1 MNQANFFSETKT
13 IKTRIALEEGAYE
26 EQNYEV
32 NTDFTVY
39 LKDKTQLKDNDYLNK
54 ASLVILN
61 STMTSNEGE
70 QELPSF
76 DIYDKK
82 KVGEFE
88 SFPDGSKFPISSF
101 SFYENGTIVDIKFP
115 EFTDEYNGQI
125 LKELVEKV
133 IPKLSRNRTEDNAN
147 GLNIKTRTDRKKKTL
162 IEEEKPQQYLSFKG
176 SKFSRTV
183 QRDFEDDKL
192 TDIKSKSDIVL
203 VSTPE
208 EDEKV
213 FGVKEFYFQSES
225 NIILKEIKEGLI
237 ELGNILRRFNINFD
251 LINNHDLLEIEDPNL
266 GQQSQINTY
275 GLIKQA
281 KRRKGD
287 QGGDG
292 EGDEDEDEDDGERR
306 LGYSISA
313 DQTFNIGKYNVL
325 GQTVTVK
332 YHVAVK
338 NGKPI
343 NEIIIDSKLG
353 TTTIGNT
360 GVSLK
365 GSWSKTITIFKFAFP
380 AFPLVSINAKAKGT
394 ISWAVSV
401 TSGSGSSVKLSASLG
416 GTISLGCEVK
426 AGWDAIVS
434 FSGGVE
440 GVIVSATGSATIENK
455 KVTKN
460 FSISG
465 GKIVVY
471 LDRDVFGKKKRVAEK
486 TLFNGW

>member
-1 MNQANFFSETKT
+1 
-13 IKTRIALEEGAYE
+13 
-26 EQNYEV
+26 
-32 NTDFTVY
+32 
-39 LKDKTQLKDNDYLNK
+39 
-54 ASLVILN
+54 
-61 STMTSNEGE
+61 MTSNEGE

-76 DIYDKK
+76 DIFDKN
-82 KVGEFE
+82 KVEE
-88 SFPDGSKFPISSF
+88 YRANPDGSKFPIAFF
-101 SFYENGTIVDIKFP
+101 SFYENGTIEDIKFQ
-115 EFTDEYNGQI
+115 ESTDEYNLET

-162 IEEEKPQQYLSFKG
+162 IEEVKPKQYLSFKG
-176 SKFSRTV
+176 SKYSKTLETNLEN
-183 QRDFEDDKL
+183 DEI
-192 TDIKSKSDIVL
+192 TDIHTRTDIDL
-203 VSTPE
+203 LSNPE
-208 EDEKV
+208 EDEQIYGPKAV
-213 FGVKEFYFQSES
+213 YAKQDSL
-225 NIILKEIKEGLI
+225 IIAKGTHDDYPFDDDRIITDLRPIITDGNRNQRGRIIKEAFKKIDGEAYRFQTYDFIKGQLRVK
-237 ELGNILRRFNINFD
+237 GND
-251 LINNHDLLEIEDPNL
+251 
-266 GQQSQINTY
+266 
-275 GLIKQA
+275 
-281 KRRKGD
+281 
-287 QGGDG
+287 GDG
-292 EGDEDEDEDDGERR
+292 ENSEEEKDYRR

-313 DQTFNIGKYNVL
+313 DQTFTIGKYNVL

-353 TTTIGNT
+353 TTKIGNI

-380 AFPLVSINAKAKGT
+380 AFPLVSINAKAKGK
-394 ISWAVSV
+394 ISWAVSA

-416 GTISLGCEVK
+416 GKISLCCEVK
-426 AGWDAIVS
+426 AGWDAIAS

-440 GVIVSATGSATIENK
+440 GTIVNASGSATIQNK

-465 GKIVVY
+465 GKIVIY
-471 LDRDVFGKKKRVAEK
+471 LDRSVFKKKKRVAEK

>member
-32 NTDFTVY
+32 NTDFMVY
-39 LKDKTQLKDNDYLNK
+39 LKDRTQLKDNDYLNK
-54 ASLVILN
+54 AYLVILN

-162 IEEEKPQQYLSFKG
+162 FEEEKPQQYLSFKG

-213 FGVKEFYFQSES
+213 FGAKEFYFQSES

-237 ELGNILRRFNINFD
+237 KLGNILRRFNINFD

-266 GQQSQINTY
+266 GQQSQINTN
-275 GLIKQA
+275 KA
-281 KRRKGD
+281 SKEKKRRPRWRW
-287 QGGDG
+287 
-292 EGDEDEDEDDGERR
+292 RR
-306 LGYSISA
+306 I
-313 DQTFNIGKYNVL
+313 
-325 GQTVTVK
+325 
-332 YHVAVK
+332 
-338 NGKPI
+338 
-343 NEIIIDSKLG
+343 
-353 TTTIGNT
+353 
-360 GVSLK
+360 
-365 GSWSKTITIFKFAFP
+365 W
-380 AFPLVSINAKAKGT
+380 
-394 ISWAVSV
+394 
-401 TSGSGSSVKLSASLG
+401 
-416 GTISLGCEVK
+416 
-426 AGWDAIVS
+426 
-434 FSGGVE
+434 
-440 GVIVSATGSATIENK
+440 
-455 KVTKN
+455 
-460 FSISG
+460 
-465 GKIVVY
+465 
-471 LDRDVFGKKKRVAEK
+471 R
-486 TLFNGW
+486 

>member
-1 MNQANFFSETKT
+1 MSNLYLLFKKNLNFYLILNESRRKYWKYKRNFQCFFGKQRNTHSKNNTKVKLAISIISTILILAAITTLLIGYFKFYWFKSEIYKVDANITREVNQANFFSETKT

-32 NTDFTVY
+32 NTDFMVY
-39 LKDKTQLKDNDYLNK
+39 LKDRTQLKDNDYLNK

-213 FGVKEFYFQSES
+213 FGVKEFYFRSES
-225 NIILKEIKEGLI
+225 NIMLKEIKEGLI
-237 ELGNILRRFNINFD
+237 ELGNILRWFNINFD
-251 LINNHDLLEIEDPNL
+251 LINNHDLLEI
-266 GQQSQINTY
+266 
-275 GLIKQA
+275 
-281 KRRKGD
+281 
-287 QGGDG
+287 
-292 EGDEDEDEDDGERR
+292 
-306 LGYSISA
+306 
-313 DQTFNIGKYNVL
+313 
-325 GQTVTVK
+325 
-332 YHVAVK
+332 
-338 NGKPI
+338 
-343 NEIIIDSKLG
+343 
-353 TTTIGNT
+353 
-360 GVSLK
+360 
-365 GSWSKTITIFKFAFP
+365 
-380 AFPLVSINAKAKGT
+380 
-394 ISWAVSV
+394 
-401 TSGSGSSVKLSASLG
+401 
-416 GTISLGCEVK
+416 
-426 AGWDAIVS
+426 
-434 FSGGVE
+434 
-440 GVIVSATGSATIENK
+440 
-455 KVTKN
+455 
-460 FSISG
+460 
-465 GKIVVY
+465 
-471 LDRDVFGKKKRVAEK
+471 
-486 TLFNGW
+486 

>member
-32 NTDFTVY
+32 NTDFMVY
-39 LKDKTQLKDNDYLNK
+39 LKDRTQLKDNDYLNK
-54 ASLVILN
+54 AYLVILN

-287 QGGDG
+287 QGGDREG
-292 EGDEDEDEDDGERR
+292 DGDEDNSERR

-365 GSWSKTITIFKFAFP
+365 GSWSKTISAIFKFAFP

-416 GTISLGCEVK
+416 GKISLCCEVK

-440 GVIVSATGSATIENK
+440 GTIVNASGSATIQNK

-465 GKIVVY
+465 GKIVIY
-471 LDRDVFGKKKRVAEK
+471 LDRSVFKKKKRVAEK